1 MIVERRSERG
11 LKKGGGDTRFLRL
24 VPVLVCF
31 MHLLVSFLMLIEAH
45 MNGYQ
50 DSMLQN
56 GLACLRRAMA
66 IVLLL
71 SCGRPCSILNFIAKN
86 IPG

>member
-1 MIVERRSERG
+1 
-11 LKKGGGDTRFLRL
+11 
-24 VPVLVCF
+24 

-56 GLACLRRAMA
+56 LRHARPEKGNGHCPVAELRQAVQYIELYCKEHTWLMRLWMTNNLTMTWQPALCLAQEQL
-66 IVLLL
+66 
-71 SCGRPCSILNFIAKN
+71 
-86 IPG
+86 